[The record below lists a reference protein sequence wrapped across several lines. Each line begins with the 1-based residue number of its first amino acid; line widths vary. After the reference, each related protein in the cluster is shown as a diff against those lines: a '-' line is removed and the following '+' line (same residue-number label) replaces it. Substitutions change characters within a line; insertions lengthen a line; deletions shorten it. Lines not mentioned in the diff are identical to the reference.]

1 MLVLASCLVV
11 GVSFPSVPIPSLPIA
26 RDSKLFEAGFAEGID
41 PLTCEAEPRCED
53 GAALLEAARATTLR
67 AEGPFVGDV
76 AIEFA
81 FTEPFDGDLVV
92 RLLGTPDFTATVG
105 RSSSHLKNGERQF
118 DVPAAPKAK
127 AFELRLRSQAV
138 EVLLDGMPFTFA
150 EFDAPLAGGPISLEV
165 TPTVASRLDSF
176 SIRRL
181 AYADRDSVSGLDAE
195 RAKRLATLPRE
206 SFRLLD
212 TTVTRIDPVFRIAVE
227 GEAEPIVASGRGV
240 RPDET
245 EIPLLDQALALSRI
259 RPWLKFELIDGE
271 AQPDDLPLV
280 RGDDGAYRIT
290 KKPGAIRVRGWCG
303 VIGAWPV
310 LMVSDVTRNRVLAR
324 MNPGGP
330 ASGEAWALI
339 PAKCDKLR
347 IALVVPDGPTV
358 EHILDVV
365 RSE

>member
-1 MLVLASCLVV
+1 MFVLASCLVV
-11 GVSFPSVPIPSLPIA
+11 GVSFASVPIA
-26 RDSKLFEAGFAEGID
+26 GDSKLFEAVFSDGID
-41 PLTCEAEPRCED
+41 PLTSETAPRCEN
-53 GAALLEAARATTLR
+53 GAALLEATRATTLR

-81 FTEPFDGDLVV
+81 FAEPFDGDLVV
-92 RLLGTPDFTATVG
+92 RLLGAPDFAATMG
-105 RSSSHLKNGERQF
+105 RSASHLKNGERKF
-118 DVPAAPKAK
+118 DVPAISRAK
-127 AFELRLRSQAV
+127 AFELRLRSQAA
-138 EVLLDGMPFTFA
+138 EVLLDGVPFAFA

-165 TPTVASRLDSF
+165 TPAVTTRLDSF

-181 AYADRDSVSGLDAE
+181 AFADRDSVSGLDAE

-212 TTVTRIDPVFRIAVE
+212 TKVTRIDPLFRIAVE
-227 GEAEPIVASGRGV
+227 GEAEPIVASGRGI
-240 RPDET
+240 RPDES

-259 RPWLKFELIDGE
+259 RPWLKFDLIDGE

-280 RGDDGAYRIT
+280 RGEDGAYRIT

-310 LMVSDVTRNRVLAR
+310 LMVSDLTRNRVLAR

-339 PAKCDKLR
+339 PGKCDKLR

-358 EHILDVV
+358 EHIVDVV